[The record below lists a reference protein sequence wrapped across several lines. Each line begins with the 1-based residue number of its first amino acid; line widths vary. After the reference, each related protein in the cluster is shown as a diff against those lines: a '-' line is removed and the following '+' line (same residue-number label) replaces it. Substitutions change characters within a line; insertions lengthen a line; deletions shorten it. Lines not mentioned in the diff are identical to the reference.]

1 MITLGAGN
9 VHEVG
14 TRLAKDLATL
24 DRLREVLAEPE
35 GVLKLYWGLHSAIQL
50 KEEDDQRLPCNN
62 NSSPKYQR
70 RVVSNGIEFQ
80 VIACFDCRFYEN
92 DIIAHTF
99 SEL

>member
-1 MITLGAGN
+1 MIKTYN
-9 VHEVG
+9 HYYEVHGGCGGV
-14 TRLAKDLATL
+14 KS
-24 DRLREVLAEPE
+24 REVNGRLVLE

-92 DIIAHTF
+92 YIIAHTF